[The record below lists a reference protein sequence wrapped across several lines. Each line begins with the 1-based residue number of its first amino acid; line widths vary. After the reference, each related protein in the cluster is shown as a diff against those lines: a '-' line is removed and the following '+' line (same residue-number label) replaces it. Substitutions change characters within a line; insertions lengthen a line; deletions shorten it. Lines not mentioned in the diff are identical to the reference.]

1 MTGALTRGVCECVR
15 LYMQAERTGLRATW
29 NWARDT
35 GSPGSEQ
42 AGMTG
47 ESTQA
52 CTITDTHIHTHTHT
66 HTHTHK
72 VRLKSTIK
80 DTVEPITFPAIY
92 MSTHAEHLC
101 PPPFIVLLW
110 LILFSSVM
118 IMISL
123 AVKYKCKFTS
133 IFPDKPLGKK
143 SVIMFSWQKGS
154 NISEKKIHSIARHY
168 QFHSCHPPG
177 FIILSSICLC
187 VVLCMWTH
195 QHRRHPLGTTV
206 SYLLRLP
213 ENTCCLLSAH
223 EQNKCRALVF
233 FLLFFLKRCPV

>member
-1 MTGALTRGVCECVR
+1 
-15 LYMQAERTGLRATW
+15 
-29 NWARDT
+29 
-35 GSPGSEQ
+35 
-42 AGMTG
+42 
-47 ESTQA
+47 
-52 CTITDTHIHTHTHT
+52 
-66 HTHTHK
+66 
-72 VRLKSTIK
+72 
-80 DTVEPITFPAIY
+80 

-233 FLLFFLKRCPV
+233 FFLFCFFKTKKTTTLSCLKNVVDNQPLLYAGFVTGQVSQHR